1 MEARKM
7 INENVEM
14 ANANAKVIADLNNA
28 QASFMEA
35 RAEKRKAEERK
46 MG

>member
-1 MEARKM
+1 M
-7 INENVEM
+7 INEIIEM
-14 ANANAKVIADLNNA
+14 SKAEADAKVIADLNNA
-28 QASFMEA
+28 QAGFMEA